1 MTNNK
6 NSKWNRSTNMVM
18 MVQIEKRMYVVGE
31 IVGKGGDHGPLIFTA
46 RSQNAAHKFV
56 GDKC

>member
-1 MTNNK
+1 
-6 NSKWNRSTNMVM
+6 
-18 MVQIEKRMYVVGE
+18 MYVVGE
-31 IVGKGGDHGPLIFTA
+31 IVGKGDHGPLIFTA